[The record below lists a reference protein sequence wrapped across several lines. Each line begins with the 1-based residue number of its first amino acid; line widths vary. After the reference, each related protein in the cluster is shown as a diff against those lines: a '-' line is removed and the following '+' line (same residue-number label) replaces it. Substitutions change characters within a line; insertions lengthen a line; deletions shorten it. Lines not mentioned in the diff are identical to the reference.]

1 MITKP
6 KESGY
11 VSICSK
17 IFNEGIEDGCFKD
30 EDGCYPLPNYD
41 EIINK
46 TDSKY
51 QKLKSEITK
60 DLQSRY
66 GESCVLEDWR
76 DKVHGEKYTLLQ
88 VLYTHNFSINKGEIE
103 KWNQSEDA
111 VDPITKIDIHKV
123 EKDAYNM
130 ADSLA
135 VDLYERIDSKIEDTI
150 DRWLEDVYDNLDQ
163 HWQGDSLKDSDLRF
177 YDVLDK
183 DELVNKAFENFRKKD
198 KMERML

>member
-46 TDSKY
+46 PDSKY

-111 VDPITKIDIHKV
+111 VEDPSTKIDIHEV
-123 EKDAYNM
+123 DKDADAM
-130 ADSLA
+130 VDDLA
-135 VDLYERIDSKIEDTI
+135 VDLFESIQTKISDAI
-150 DRWLEDVYDNLDQ
+150 DRWKDDIYYDLDNY
-163 HWQGDSLKDSDLRF
+163 WQGNSLDGSDLSFR
-177 YDVLDK
+177 DVLDRY
-183 DELVNKAFENFRKKD
+183 ELINRAHEKYC
-198 KMERML
+198 KMGR